1 MLWAGAAA
9 RTGLYKFPEGLRKQ
23 GGNWRIYPRCYRHLY
38 EVALSLPLPIRA
50 DAGRGGADSMKSGEK
65 STLSRAPR
73 SSEWIR
79 EDNEGAARRV
89 WPYRKHWKRDPGVPG
104 LGCTVLYIWLG
115 TTPHLVRIFSTSNA
129 RYLQS
134 TTLLPTH
141 LSLEVWMPC
150 SVYLALCTNLNSL

>member
-23 GGNWRIYPRCYRHLY
+23 GGSWRIYLRCYRHLY

-104 LGCTVLYIWLG
+104 LGCTVLWADDAKRTPRPSKQGMNEHRLG
-115 TTPHLVRIFSTSNA
+115 NNSPRKRSGDLKLWDHGSICIRK
-129 RYLQS
+129 
-134 TTLLPTH
+134 
-141 LSLEVWMPC
+141 SL
-150 SVYLALCTNLNSL
+150 